1 MGETKLISKISFS
14 SKQKGELAG
23 RNGEF
28 TIGNKKLKTPKF
40 FPIIN
45 IMTGPPGIFR
55 TGGIW
60 RGIKKELLGE
70 EQIEAFMTQILH
82 FLDYNISKK
91 TLNDWF
97 DKPLDE
103 RIMEEAK
110 YKPIIFTDSGGFKLL
125 YTEGIDTSTYGFSP
139 TPEEI
144 LNMQLKFGADFLATL
159 DYPIPP
165 NLSIPEVVDRK
176 QKSTRNAIRTLH
188 LIQDKE
194 LSNEK
199 FVFIPVHGY
208 DFTSSYRYVQD
219 TLKEIKQNNLSDV
232 NFGLA
237 IGSLVPLKSNY
248 KKMIDIVAGVVQ
260 GLRDDDDFH
269 WEDIPVH
276 AFGVS
281 GLMMPILAI
290 MGIDTFDS
298 SSFAQSA
305 NNLIYLPLFGT
316 RGINFYDLK
325 EEDIGR
331 IKDCTET
338 ALGLRIRSTYVIQ
351 DEYLDISREIA
362 ESTDPEYSYSISVP
376 IQELTRR
383 TASRVL
389 DEFAEYFE
397 LIRKSLRNIILDI
410 HKYNMQDELLY
421 RGSFWINFVTKV
433 MNLSIENYLWD
444 FKKTFQMWHTR
455 GQEKEKAEFKF
466 CENVA
471 SMANSNGG
479 VLIVGVSNNI
489 PRKIAGVDDLE
500 NKIQS
505 IKLII
510 NRHLNCNSDFIHLQP
525 INIKDDVGANK
536 ICLIIAISQT
546 KDVVSVKDNSGKI
559 SYPKRLETGSER
571 MDYEAI
577 KYSKINVLHDNHN
590 YILTL
595 NKMIH
600 D

>member
-1 MGETKLISKISFS
+1 MVLENINHEDLFSGSSLKLGKIHWYIQKADTEMEKKIYVQPNRSRSFDF
-14 SKQKGELAG
+14 
-23 RNGEF
+23 N
-28 TIGNKKLKTPKF
+28 
-40 FPIIN
+40 PITL
-45 IMTGPPGIFR
+45 TGFGKDVGFDYIYWWVFR
-55 TGGIW
+55 
-60 RGIKKELLGE
+60 KEANNKELLKRTE
-70 EQIEAFMTQILH
+70 TALDAAQTLKTNSASFKHKFTPTSYSDLIEKI
-82 FLDYNISKK
+82 K
-91 TLNDWF
+91 
-97 DKPLDE
+97 
-103 RIMEEAK
+103 
-110 YKPIIFTDSGGFKLL
+110 
-125 YTEGIDTSTYGFSP
+125 
-139 TPEEI
+139 
-144 LNMQLKFGADFLATL
+144 
-159 DYPIPP
+159 
-165 NLSIPEVVDRK
+165 
-176 QKSTRNAIRTLH
+176 
-188 LIQDKE
+188 
-194 LSNEK
+194 
-199 FVFIPVHGY
+199 
-208 DFTSSYRYVQD
+208 DFTEKH
-219 TLKEIKQNNLSDV
+219 LKEINSVYDYVKWLNTKD
-232 NFGLA
+232 
-237 IGSLVPLKSNY
+237 
-248 KKMIDIVAGVVQ
+248 
-260 GLRDDDDFH
+260 
-269 WEDIPVH
+269 
-276 AFGVS
+276 
-281 GLMMPILAI
+281 ILAPSI
-290 MGIDTFDS
+290 LFTYRIWGSTNLGDREVTILS
-298 SSFAQSA
+298 
-305 NNLIYLPLFGT
+305 NNI
-316 RGINFYDLK
+316 

-351 DEYLDISREIA
+351 DEYFDISREIA